1 LHEAANLLRQA
12 QRVAVLTGAGI
23 SAESGLPTFR
33 GAGGLWEGHRVEDVA
48 TPTAFRRDPALVWRF
63 YNARRAALATVKPN
77 AGHIA
82 LVKLEHR
89 LGGGNFTLITQNVDG
104 LHHVA
109 GSKRVVELH
118 GCIARVRCTGC
129 RAIQER
135 GHEPLPELPRC
146 DQCGELLRPDIVWFH
161 ETLPEEAWIEAENAA
176 LTCQCMLV
184 VGTSGVVYP
193 AAGLVELAR
202 RKGARVIEINVER
215 TPTRDP
221 LDVSL
226 VGPSG
231 VVLPRLLEFL

>member
-1 LHEAANLLRQA
+1 LHEAAELLQQV

-33 GAGGLWEGHRVEDVA
+33 GAGGLWEGHRLEDVA
-48 TPTAFRRDPALVWRF
+48 TPTAFHRNPALVWRF
-63 YNARRAALATVKPN
+63 YNARRAALAAVQPN
-77 AGHIA
+77 AGHVA

-89 LGGGNFTLITQNVDG
+89 QGEGKFTLVTQNVDG
-104 LHHVA
+104 LHRAA

-118 GCIARVRCTGC
+118 GSLARVRCTGC
-129 RAIQER
+129 RETQER

-146 DQCGELLRPDIVWFH
+146 GQCGELLRPDIVWFH
-161 ETLPEEAWIEAENAA
+161 ETLPEDAWIEAENAA

-202 RKGARVIEINVER
+202 RNGARVIEVNLER
-215 TPTRDP
+215 TRASDLMDIT
-221 LDVSL
+221 L

-231 VVLPRLLEFL
+231 VVLPRLLEQL